1 MTERPTIEPFETR
14 FDGRVRA
21 YTDAATARPFDAL
34 AASRTAM
41 ASQSARGWVRGGP
54 GAGPSGQRSV
64 GVRWAVAGLA
74 VVLVGVVGVG
84 LLGRAWVSSSPSP
97 AAPTGGPIPDV
108 LRHSWQRPLPVA
120 PGPDLLG
127 SGSLILASG
136 QLQSRRDPDAAASTS
151 AVGATD
157 IDTLAV
163 TATGETVGCAVGD
176 VGTYRWLV
184 EGKGTVLTL
193 TAIGTDACAVRE
205 DALAGPWVRADLPP
219 PVDGAAP
226 MSSGTYETSSFDPVG
241 DPAAPIR
248 LGYTVPK
255 GWKVKEDRPDSF
267 LLHLLRDAPQGQ
279 PATDSFLSLMAQP
292 RMAADFTDG
301 AACGPVE
308 DAPGV
313 GRGLDDLVAAIRARP
328 GVVSTPPVALTIGGY
343 EGQLLDLRIAPDWT
357 GGCLAPEGL
366 IVAIPILQGAEP
378 GVFGV
383 EPDHPIRLILLDLG
397 DDRTLAIGISDIGPA
412 QPSLFEAHM
421 AEVMPVVE
429 SFEFRP
435 PTP

>member
-1 MTERPTIEPFETR
+1 MTEHQATEPFETR
-14 FDGRVRA
+14 FTDRVQA
-21 YTDAATARPFDAL
+21 YTDAVTVRRIDAL
-34 AASRTAM
+34 AISRAAM
-41 ASQSARGWVRGGP
+41 SSSRRARGWSVGRVVF
-54 GAGPSGQRSV
+54 GQRSV

-84 LLGRAWVSSSPSP
+84 VVGRASVSSSPSP
-97 AAPTGGPIPDV
+97 SAPAGGPVPEV
-108 LRHSWQRPLPVA
+108 LRHAWQRPYAVA
-120 PGPDLLG
+120 PGPDLWG
-127 SGSLILASG
+127 SAFLSLASG
-136 QLQSRRDPDAAASTS
+136 QVEYGSDPDVAASTS
-151 AVGATD
+151 AVVATAL
-157 IDTLAV
+157 DTLAV

-176 VGTYRWLV
+176 VGAYRWLV

-193 TAIGTDACAVRE
+193 TAISTDACATRE
-205 DALAGPWVRADLPP
+205 KALTGPWVRSDLPQ
-219 PVDGAAP
+219 PVDPGAP
-226 MSSGTYETSSFDPVG
+226 WPPGTYQTSSFDPFG

-248 LGYTVPK
+248 LSYTIPA
-255 GWKVKEDRPDSF
+255 GWKVKEDEPASF

-279 PATDSFLSLMAQP
+279 PATDSFLSVLAQP
-292 RMAADFTDG
+292 RLASDFAEG
-301 AACGPVE
+301 VACGPVE

-313 GRGLDDLVAAIRARP
+313 GGGVDDLVAAIRARP
-328 GVVSTPPVALTIGGY
+328 GVVSTPPAAVKVAGY
-343 EGQLLDLRIAPDWT
+343 EGQMMDLRIAPDWT
-357 GGCLAPEGL
+357 GGCLAPEGP

-397 DDRTLAIGISDIGPA
+397 DGRTMAIGISDIGPA
-412 QPSLFEAHM
+412 QPALFDAHM